1 MSIEVER
8 FFSEQSPLAT
18 EVASFRPRVQQRE
31 MALAV
36 ADAIRDNA
44 ILVAEAGTG
53 TGKTFAYL
61 VPALLAGGKV
71 IISTGTKN
79 LQDQLFQK
87 DLPKVRDALKA
98 PVTIALLK
106 GRANYVCHHHLELTQ
121 SDGRFTTRED
131 IRHLGKVCEGHA
143 IRRQKRSFRCAGEC
157 ADLDAGHIHTRKLF
171 GAGMPAAQ
179 GVFRTQGT

>member
-8 FFSEQSPLAT
+8 FFSEQSPLAA
-18 EVASFRPRVQQRE
+18 EVASFRPREQQRE

-36 ADAIRDNA
+36 ADAIRGNE
-44 ILVAEAGTG
+44 ILVVEAGTG

-87 DLPKVRDALKA
+87 DLPMVRDALKA
-98 PVTIALLK
+98 PVSVALLK
-106 GRANYVCHHHLELTQ
+106 GRANYVCH
-121 SDGRFTTRED
+121 
-131 IRHLGKVCEGHA
+131 
-143 IRRQKRSFRCAGEC
+143 
-157 ADLDAGHIHTRKLF
+157 
-171 GAGMPAAQ
+171 
-179 GVFRTQGT
+179 